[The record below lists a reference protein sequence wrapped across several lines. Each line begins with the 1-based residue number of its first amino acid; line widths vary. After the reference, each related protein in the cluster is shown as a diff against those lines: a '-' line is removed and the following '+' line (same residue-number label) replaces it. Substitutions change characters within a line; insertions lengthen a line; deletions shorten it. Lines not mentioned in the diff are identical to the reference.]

1 MSPAVRDLP
10 PDGRAKL
17 AGAASAADDGSVMR
31 TKNRAVWFV
40 AVGAAGAVVQLGLL
54 AVLTEFTSFG
64 RFSNA
69 AAFLIS
75 AQLNFLLS
83 SLLTW
88 ADRETGGRRSI
99 AWRLLR
105 FNALISVAAV
115 ANQAIYLAFERMLP
129 YLLAGAIALVVTAV
143 AKYFIADRWVFPG
156 AGKKQQIRA
165 GGASVHPGVAE

>member
-1 MSPAVRDLP
+1 MRKAAALLNLP
-10 PDGRAKL
+10 KL
-17 AGAASAADDGSVMR
+17 VNSVSTASRPSCTTAP
-31 TKNRAVWFV
+31 
-40 AVGAAGAVVQLGLL
+40 
-54 AVLTEFTSFG
+54 
-64 RFSNA
+64 